1 MLQQLLLK
9 LIKKNIHLFYSVYP
23 DTIRIGPE
31 TIEAKIYGKIP
42 VTLEKKFGGKAYFI
56 TYFSLAI
63 FSLYILRSANIN
75 YTTIVAASVFIAFL
89 INCAFIAMPSMYD
102 GLDFSKINWT
112 MMGVYTF
119 TWLFIMFKSLQ
130 EIFNF

>member
-1 MLQQLLLK
+1 MSIDSIQILAISITLLTVIK
-9 LIKKNIHLFYSVYP
+9 LSYMFAKRNSWSKIIELYSKSTTKYSW
-23 DTIRIGPE
+23 R
-31 TIEAKIYGKIP
+31 
-42 VTLEKKFGGKAYFI
+42 YFI

-63 FSLYILRSANIN
+63 FSLYILRSANIS
-75 YTTIVAASVFIAFL
+75 YTTIVAALGFIAFL